1 MQTPAS
7 TIITTGDLG
16 GQKIKMKFDENS
28 IAKLLSIMTD
38 LYSDSEQAVI
48 REYATNAWDSHVQAG
63 NTAPIEIFSP
73 NALSPNY
80 IVKDQGVGLSVSDI
94 EDIYSQYGASTKTGS
109 DDTNGM
115 LGLGAKSALSLV
127 PQFHL
132 ISVKDGIKITVM
144 VSRSSDGGGQM
155 EIVDT
160 KATDESNGVEI
171 RIPVPR
177 TSSFMAKVRNFFR
190 FWPEGTVLVDGQA
203 PERIK
208 GRPVGDKF
216 LVDKGLQKDYIVMGN
231 VAYPCNTS
239 LYEYGSSWNQ
249 LGIVAFVDIGDVN
262 FAPSREEL
270 HYNPHTEATIKRLQR
285 EFSAELK
292 QSAQD
297 DVERADTYADA
308 YKRAAEWRTSFYNRI
323 GPFFYKG
330 TQVPNDIPLVTEV
343 DEYNRSESIQG
354 KTVNLSGRNP
364 RYANWI
370 RSVNPS
376 MLDQNVFI
384 TGFAESLKMS
394 PVQRERARIYFDQ
407 KGWVGNQVVLF
418 KQDEI
423 ITDATHLKYVEDIRI
438 VPWSEI
444 AKIKIVRAK
453 NAAGKVVRAEKYDV
467 WNEENGRH
475 EASDFD
481 TARPI
486 VYVSTAEQRN
496 VAWINK
502 IIPGVQVA
510 HIGANRWDKFKRDWP
525 TAKHYAAAINDARDA
540 LVAQFTESD
549 KILWRYSDSYLARAY
564 RMLDAEKIDDPALK
578 NFVSV
583 INGKKEFSLAA
594 KTVREWP
601 NGYNRPDISSV
612 ESPLTKYPLADSLG
626 SSGSE
631 HAHWYLNTYFAHLNS
646 TKEN

>member
-16 GQKIKMKFDENS
+16 GQKIKMKFDEDS

-63 NTAPIEIFSP
+63 NTAPIEIFTP

-80 IVKDQGVGLSVSDI
+80 IVKDQGVGLSVADI
-94 EDIYSQYGASTKTGS
+94 ENIYSQYGASTKTGS
-109 DDTNGM
+109 NDTNGM

-144 VSRSSDGGGQM
+144 VSRSADGGGQM

-160 KATDESNGVEI
+160 KATDEPNGVEI

-177 TSSFMAKVRNFFR
+177 TSSFMTKVRNFFR
-190 FWPEGTVLVDGQA
+190 FWPEGTVLVDGKA
-203 PERIK
+203 PERIT
-208 GRPVGDKF
+208 GRPVGTKF
-216 LVDKGLQKDYIVMGN
+216 LVDKGLGKDYIVMGN
-231 VAYPCNTS
+231 VAYPVKSS
-239 LYEYGSSWNQ
+239 LYEYGSSWSQ
-249 LGIVAFVDIGDVN
+249 FGIVAFVEIGDIN
-262 FAPSREEL
+262 FTPSREEL
-270 HYNPHTEATIKRLQR
+270 HYTPHTEATIKRLQK

-292 QSAQD
+292 ASAQA
-297 DVERADTYADA
+297 DVEKADTYADA

-330 TQVPNDIPLVTEV
+330 TQVPTDIPLVTEL

-354 KTVNLSGRNP
+354 KTVNVTGRNP
-364 RYANWI
+364 KYANWV
-370 RSVNPS
+370 RSVNPA

-384 TGFAESLKMS
+384 TGFAASLKMS
-394 PVQRERARIYFDQ
+394 PVQRERTRLYFDQ
-407 KGWVGNQVVLF
+407 QGWTCNQVVLF
-418 KQDEI
+418 TQDEI
-423 ITDATHLKYVEDIRI
+423 ITDATHLKYLEDIRI

-444 AKIKIVRAK
+444 AKIKIARVKGATK
-453 NAAGKVVRAEKYDV
+453 VRAEKYDI
-467 WNEENGRH
+467 WTEDKGMH
-475 EASDFD
+475 EGSDFD
-481 TARPI
+481 TSLPI
-486 VYVSTAEQRN
+486 VYVSPAEQKR

-510 HIGANRWDKFKRDWP
+510 HIGMNRWDKFKRDWP
-525 TAKHYAAAINDARDA
+525 TAKAYGVAIEEARNA

-549 KILWRYSDSYLARAY
+549 KILWRYSDSYLARSY
-564 RMLDAEKIDDPALK
+564 RMLDANKIDDPDLK
-578 NFVSV
+578 AFVAV
-583 INGKKEFSLAA
+583 INGNREFSLAA

-626 SSGSE
+626 GSGSE
-631 HAHWYLNTYFAHLNS
+631 HAHWYLNTYYAHLNS